1 MFNNLQSTIKQL
13 NANTKDVAN
22 SQQAIKLRKKLLA
35 IGISLTVLGVLAIIT
50 CIALFMFFGTEL
62 LNSHANSDITQSGD
76 LINKKVFIPLFLI
89 FPSAIILM
97 FGVVILSLALKIV
110 IVGYT
115 AKLVDETV
123 GENCPNCGK
132 VLSNNAQFCAN
143 CGTKT
148 KIACPK
154 CGRIVDPKSRF
165 CEGCGESL
173 N

>member
-62 LNSHANSDITQSGD
+62 LNSHANSDIAQSGD

-123 GENCPNCGK
+123 GENCPNYGK
-132 VLSNNAQFCAN
+132 ALSNNAQFCAN

-148 KIACPK
+148 KIALACCNALLEK
-154 CGRIVDPKSRF
+154 KKGVS
-165 CEGCGESL
+165 
-173 N
+173 